1 MSNERRGV
9 LFGVAAYSIWG
20 LFPLYFELL
29 EPSGALEVLAH
40 RCLWC
45 LLGVALLLTVRRQW
59 GWLRPMLADRR
70 RMGLLAV
77 AACAIALNWGLYIFA
92 VNSHRVVEAALGY
105 FINPLIT
112 VLLGVVVLHEKLS
125 RTGWIAVGL
134 AACAVAVLTISY
146 GQLPYIALVLA
157 FTFATY
163 GFLKNRIK
171 APAIE
176 ALTVETAV
184 LAIPALIVVLLL
196 GTTGKATFGHS
207 PGHSTLL
214 AGAGFLTAVP
224 LVLFGAA
231 ATRVS
236 LTTMGL
242 LQYLTPTG
250 QFLVAVLVR
259 HEPLPTAR
267 LVGFCLIWVALIVFS
282 VGGAR
287 QRRSD
292 NRSSKTQ
299 RDLRDA
305 LVSGG

>member
-1 MSNERRGV
+1 MSSERRGV

-20 LFPLYFELL
+20 LFPLYFTLL
-29 EPSGALEVLAH
+29 QPSGAIEILVH

-45 LLGVALLLTVRRQW
+45 LLAVALLLTVRRQW

-70 RMGLLAV
+70 RMGMLCAAAV
-77 AACAIALNWGLYIFA
+77 AIALNWGLYIYA
-92 VNSHRVVEAALGY
+92 VNAHHVTEAALGY

-125 RTGWIAVGL
+125 RTSWVAVGL
-134 AACAVAVLTISY
+134 AGCAVALLTISY
-146 GQLPYIALVLA
+146 GRLPYIALILA
-157 FTFATY
+157 LSFATY

-176 ALTVETAV
+176 SLTVETAV
-184 LAIPALIVVLLL
+184 LAIPAIIVVLVLAS
-196 GTTGKATFGHS
+196 TGGGTFGHS
-207 PGHSTLL
+207 AGHSSLL

-250 QFLVAVLVR
+250 QFLVAVLIR
-259 HEPLPTAR
+259 HEPLPTDR
-267 LVGFCLIWVALIVFS
+267 LVGFILIWIALIVFS
-282 VGGAR
+282 VGGTR
-287 QRRSD
+287 KRRS
-292 NRSSKTQ
+292 NSKTQ

-305 LVSGG
+305 LVSSG

>member
-9 LFGVAAYSIWG
+9 LFGIAAYSIWG
-20 LFPLYFELL
+20 LFPLYFTLL
-29 EPSGALEVLAH
+29 QPSGALEVLAH

-45 LLGVALLLTVRRQW
+45 LVALALLLTVRKQW
-59 GWLRPMLADRR
+59 AWLRPMLADRR
-70 RMGLLAV
+70 RMAMLT
-77 AACAIALNWGLYIFA
+77 AAAIAIALNWGLYIYA
-92 VNSHRVVEAALGY
+92 VNAHHVTEAALGY

-112 VLLGVVVLHEKLS
+112 VLLGVVVLHEKLT
-125 RTGWIAVGL
+125 RTGWVAVGL
-134 AACAVAVLTISY
+134 AGCAVAVLTISY
-146 GQLPYIALVLA
+146 GRLPYIALILA
-157 FTFATY
+157 LSFACY

-176 ALTVETAV
+176 SLTVETAV
-184 LAIPALIVVLLL
+184 LAIPALIVMLVLSS
-196 GTTGKATFGHS
+196 TGKATFGHS
-207 PGHSTLL
+207 AGHSTLL
-214 AGAGFLTAVP
+214 AGAGVVTAVP

-259 HEPLPTAR
+259 HEPLPTDR
-267 LVGFCLIWVALIVFS
+267 LVGFCLIWLALIVFS
-282 VGGAR
+282 VGNTR
-287 QRRSD
+287 KRRSH
-292 NRSSKTQ
+292 SKAE

-305 LVSGG
+305 LVSSR

>member
-9 LFGVAAYSIWG
+9 LFGIAAYSIWG
-20 LFPLYFELL
+20 LFPLYFTLL
-29 EPSGALEVLAH
+29 QPSGALEVLAH

-45 LLGVALLLTVRRQW
+45 LVALALLLTVRRQW
-59 GWLRPMLADRR
+59 AWLRPMLADRR
-70 RMGLLAV
+70 RMAMLT
-77 AACAIALNWGLYIFA
+77 AAAIAIAMNWGLYIYA
-92 VNSHRVVEAALGY
+92 VNAHHVTEAALGY

-112 VLLGVVVLHEKLS
+112 VLLGVVVLHEKLT
-125 RTGWIAVGL
+125 RTGWVAVGL
-134 AACAVAVLTISY
+134 AGCAVAVLTISY
-146 GQLPYIALVLA
+146 GRLPYIALILA
-157 FTFATY
+157 LSFACY

-176 ALTVETAV
+176 SLTVETAV
-184 LAIPALIVVLLL
+184 LAIPALIVVLVLAS
-196 GTTGKATFGHS
+196 TGKGTFGHS
-207 PGHSTLL
+207 AGHSTLL
-214 AGAGFLTAVP
+214 AGAGVVTAVP

-259 HEPLPTAR
+259 HEPLPTDR
-267 LVGFCLIWVALIVFS
+267 LVGFCLIWIALIVFS
-282 VGGAR
+282 VGNTR
-287 QRRSD
+287 KRRSD
-292 NRSSKTQ
+292 SKAE

-305 LVSGG
+305 LVSSR

>member
-9 LFGVAAYSIWG
+9 LFGIAAYSIWG
-20 LFPLYFELL
+20 LFPLYFTLL
-29 EPSGALEVLAH
+29 QPSGALEVLAH

-45 LLGVALLLTVRRQW
+45 LVALALLLTVRRQW
-59 GWLRPMLADRR
+59 AWLRPMLADRR
-70 RMGLLAV
+70 RMAMLTAAAV
-77 AACAIALNWGLYIFA
+77 AIALNWGLYIYA
-92 VNSHRVVEAALGY
+92 VNAHHVTEAALGY

-112 VLLGVVVLHEKLS
+112 VLLGVVVLHEKLT
-125 RTGWIAVGL
+125 RTGWVAVGL
-134 AACAVAVLTISY
+134 AGCAVAVLTISY
-146 GQLPYIALVLA
+146 GRLPYIALILA
-157 FTFATY
+157 LSFACY

-176 ALTVETAV
+176 SLTVETAV
-184 LAIPALIVVLLL
+184 LAIPALIVVLVLAS
-196 GTTGKATFGHS
+196 TGKGTFGHS
-207 PGHSTLL
+207 AGHSTLL
-214 AGAGFLTAVP
+214 AGAGVVTAVP

-259 HEPLPTAR
+259 HEPLPTDR
-267 LVGFCLIWVALIVFS
+267 LVGFCLIWLALIVFT
-282 VGGAR
+282 VGNTR
-287 QRRSD
+287 KRRSH
-292 NRSSKTQ
+292 SKAE

-305 LVSGG
+305 FVSSR